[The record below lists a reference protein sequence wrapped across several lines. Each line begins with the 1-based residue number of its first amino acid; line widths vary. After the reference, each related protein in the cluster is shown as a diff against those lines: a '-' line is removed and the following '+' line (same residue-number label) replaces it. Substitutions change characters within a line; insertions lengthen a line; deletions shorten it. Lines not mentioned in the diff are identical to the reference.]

1 MGLPHILY
9 PIFAFVALVT
19 PAAAAQGAVES
30 GQVQMAQMVI
40 ERRTVIRITPH
51 PDRARVQLSFRD
63 WREKS
68 APKCFAVSSLTGI
81 LISRPDSID
90 MVMRGGRVIRARLE
104 KGCPSIDFYS
114 GFYLKPTKD
123 GQLCQDR
130 DTIHSRTG
138 GACEIEKFRTLL
150 PPRP

>member
-1 MGLPHILY
+1 
-9 PIFAFVALVT
+9 
-19 PAAAAQGAVES
+19 
-30 GQVQMAQMVI
+30 
-40 ERRTVIRITPH
+40 
-51 PDRARVQLSFRD
+51 
-63 WREKS
+63 
-68 APKCFAVSSLTGI
+68 
-81 LISRPDSID
+81 